1 MLVWTVRARATKK
14 TLLTMEIMR
23 IMATT
28 TARMT
33 ETVTLVIT
41 LTMATMM
48 TWMME
53 TATTMVKM
61 MLVQVVLHLKSFI
74 VLK

>member
-1 MLVWTVRARATKK
+1 MLVWTARVRATKK

-28 TARMT
+28 TARTT

-41 LTMATMM
+41 SMMATMM
-48 TWMME
+48 T
-53 TATTMVKM
+53 
-61 MLVQVVLHLKSFI
+61 
-74 VLK
+74 